1 MIKLFEK
8 HEDEKYIII
17 KILFI
22 KITFK
27 KKMSSI
33 NLGYVNKRLNNI
45 QKEINI
51 SRQLYSK
58 LLIENKFNNYKNI
71 ENNPYFSIIVPVY
84 NTEKYLRRCLDS
96 LVNQTFNDIEIIIVN
111 DASQGNC
118 KEIIEEYQKKD
129 NRIKYIEHSEN
140 KSLLQARKT
149 GNIASTGKY
158 IMYVDSDDE
167 LDINTCQEIFNVIK
181 NKDYDIIHFGTKIIS
196 DFDSKDIKWNL
207 STNRFNINSEFLL
220 NEVIDKKISHNM
232 WAKAFNINIIK
243 KLIENISDIQ
253 IMNSEDM
260 LQCLI
265 AFYFAKSYKVIQ
277 KPLYIYYADI
287 GVSNKNTNEIDI
299 DKYDYLCRS
308 TKIALDEFYN
318 FLVKVK
324 SNIAYGFLFS
334 KIYYNQYNYLFEKI
348 KNNNEEY
355 IKIIEKYFDKSIISQ
370 YLHLQKYNEIEN
382 NNLEELNYKLSPY
395 FFYII
400 FIDYKIII
408 KLFGIRIVIKNKECS
423 NKIIVISLSNFLRRL
438 FSINTKKIEGKKIT
452 FLNLLGFNFKF

>member
-1 MIKLFEK
+1 
-8 HEDEKYIII
+8 
-17 KILFI
+17 
-22 KITFK
+22 
-27 KKMSSI
+27 
-33 NLGYVNKRLNNI
+33 
-45 QKEINI
+45 
-51 SRQLYSK
+51 
-58 LLIENKFNNYKNI
+58 
-71 ENNPYFSIIVPVY
+71 
-84 NTEKYLRRCLDS
+84 
-96 LVNQTFNDIEIIIVN
+96 
-111 DASQGNC
+111 
-118 KEIIEEYQKKD
+118 
-129 NRIKYIEHSEN
+129 
-140 KSLLQARKT
+140 
-149 GNIASTGKY
+149 
-158 IMYVDSDDE
+158 MYVDSDDE
-167 LDINTCQEIFNVIK
+167 IEINACEEIYKIVSK
-181 NKDYDIIHFGTKIIS
+181 EDYDIINFGTKVIS
-196 DFDSKDIKWNL
+196 NDKTKFISWAL

-220 NEVIDKKISHNM
+220 NEVINQRISHNM
-232 WAKAFNINIIK
+232 WNKVFHRRIID

-253 IMNSEDM
+253 IMNAEDM

-299 DKYDYLCRS
+299 TKYDYLCRS

-355 IKIIEKYFDKSIISQ
+355 IKIIEKYFDKSIINQ
-370 YLHLQKYNEIEN
+370 YLHLQKYNEIEIN
-382 NNLEELNYKLSPY
+382 ELEYINHKLSPY

-423 NKIIVISLSNFLRRL
+423 KKIIVISLSNFLRRL

>member
-1 MIKLFEK
+1 MDSIK
-8 HEDEKYIII
+8 
-17 KILFI
+17 KI
-22 KITFK
+22 
-27 KKMSSI
+27 SD
-33 NLGYVNKRLNNI
+33 NLKT
-45 QKEINI
+45 
-51 SRQLYSK
+51 
-58 LLIENKFNNYKNI
+58 KNI
-71 ENNPYFSIIVPVY
+71 ENNLYFSIIVPVY
-84 NTEKYLRRCLDS
+84 NTERYLRRCLDS
-96 LVNQTFNDIEIIIVN
+96 LVNQTFKDIKIIIVN

-118 KEIIEEYQKKD
+118 KEIIEEYKKKD

-167 LDINTCQEIFNVIK
+167 IEINACEEIYKIVSK
-181 NKDYDIIHFGTKIIS
+181 EDHDIINFGTKVIS
-196 DFDSKDIKWNL
+196 NDKTKFISWAL

-220 NEVIDKKISHNM
+220 NEVINQRISHNM
-232 WAKAFNINIIK
+232 WNKVFHRRIID

-253 IMNSEDM
+253 IMNAEDM

-277 KPLYIYYADI
+277 KPLYIYYVDI

-299 DKYDYLCRS
+299 TKYDYLCRS
-308 TKIALDEFYN
+308 RKIALDEFYN

-324 SNIAYGFLFS
+324 SNITYGFLFS

-355 IKIIEKYFDKSIISQ
+355 IKIIEKYFDKSIINQ

-408 KLFGIRIVIKNKECS
+408 KLFGIRIVIKNKECF

-452 FLNLLGFNFKF
+452 FLNLLGLKFKF

>member
-1 MIKLFEK
+1 MP
-8 HEDEKYIII
+8 
-17 KILFI
+17 
-22 KITFK
+22 
-27 KKMSSI
+27 
-33 NLGYVNKRLNNI
+33 
-45 QKEINI
+45 
-51 SRQLYSK
+51 
-58 LLIENKFNNYKNI
+58 LI
-71 ENNPYFSIIVPVY
+71 SIIVPVY

-96 LVNQTFNDIEIIIVN
+96 LVNQTFKDIEIIIVN

-167 LDINTCQEIFNVIK
+167 LDINTCKEIFNVIK
-181 NKDYDIIHFGTKIIS
+181 NKDYDIIHFGAKIIS

-243 KLIENISDIQ
+243 KLIEYISDIQ
-253 IMNSEDM
+253 IMNAEDM

-277 KPLYIYYADI
+277 KPLYIYYVDI
-287 GVSNKNTNEIDI
+287 GVSNKNTNEIDTN
-299 DKYDYLCRS
+299 KYDYLCRS

-348 KNNNEEY
+348 ENNNEEY
-355 IKIIEKYFDKSIISQ
+355 IKIIEKYFDKSIINQ
-370 YLHLQKYNEIEN
+370 YLHLKKYNEIEN

-408 KLFGIRIVIKNKECS
+408 KLFGIRIVIKNKKCS

-452 FLNLLGFNFKF
+452 FLNLLGFNFKLEGK

>member
-1 MIKLFEK
+1 MIKFFQ
-8 HEDEKYIII
+8 KYETDKYVII

-27 KKMSSI
+27 KKMPSM
-33 NLGYVNKRLNNI
+33 NLGYINKELNDI
-45 QKEINI
+45 
-51 SRQLYSK
+51 Y
-58 LLIENKFNNYKNI
+58 NYRNI
-71 ENNPYFSIIVPVY
+71 ENNLYFSIIVPVY
-84 NTEKYLRRCLDS
+84 NTERYLRRCLDS
-96 LVNQTFNDIEIIIVN
+96 LVNQTFKDIKIIIVN

-118 KEIIEEYQKKD
+118 KEIIEEYKKKD

-158 IMYVDSDDE
+158 IMYVYSDDE
-167 LDINTCQEIFNVIK
+167 IEINACEEIYKIVSK
-181 NKDYDIIHFGTKIIS
+181 EDYDIINFGTKVIS
-196 DFDSKDIKWNL
+196 NDKTKFISWAL

-220 NEVIDKKISHNM
+220 NEVINQRISHNM
-232 WAKAFNINIIK
+232 WNKVFHRRIID

-253 IMNSEDM
+253 IMNAEDM

-299 DKYDYLCRS
+299 TKYDYLCRS

-324 SNIAYGFLFS
+324 SNITYGFLFS

-355 IKIIEKYFDKSIISQ
+355 IKIIEKYFDKSIINQ

-408 KLFGIRIVIKNKECS
+408 KLFGIRIVIKNKKCFE
-423 NKIIVISLSNFLRRL
+423 NIIVINWSNFLRRL

-452 FLNLLGFNFKF
+452 FLNLLGLKFKF

>member
-1 MIKLFEK
+1 MDSIKRIS
-8 HEDEKYIII
+8 D
-17 KILFI
+17 
-22 KITFK
+22 
-27 KKMSSI
+27 
-33 NLGYVNKRLNNI
+33 NLKT
-45 QKEINI
+45 
-51 SRQLYSK
+51 
-58 LLIENKFNNYKNI
+58 KNI
-71 ENNPYFSIIVPVY
+71 ENNLYFSIIVPVY

-96 LVNQTFNDIEIIIVN
+96 LVNQTFKDIEIIIVN

-167 LDINTCQEIFNVIK
+167 IEINACEEIFNVIK
-181 NKDYDIIHFGTKIIS
+181 NEDYDIVSFGTKVIS
-196 DFDSKDIKWNL
+196 NDKTKFIQWAL
-207 STNRFNINSEFLL
+207 STNRFKIDSKFLL
-220 NEVIDKKISHNM
+220 CEVINQKISHNM
-232 WAKAFNINIIK
+232 WNKVFHRRIIEK
-243 KLIENISDIQ
+243 VIENISDIQ
-253 IMNSEDM
+253 IMNAEDM

-277 KPLYIYYADI
+277 KHLYIYYADI
-287 GVSNKNTNEIDI
+287 GLSNKNTNEIDTN
-299 DKYDYLCRS
+299 KYDYLCRS

-355 IKIIEKYFDKSIISQ
+355 IKIIEKYFDKSIINQ
-370 YLHLQKYNEIEN
+370 YLHLQKYNEIEIN
-382 NNLEELNYKLSPY
+382 ELEYINHKLSPY

-408 KLFGIRIVIKNKECS
+408 KLFGIRIVIKNKECF

>member
-1 MIKLFEK
+1 
-8 HEDEKYIII
+8 
-17 KILFI
+17 
-22 KITFK
+22 
-27 KKMSSI
+27 
-33 NLGYVNKRLNNI
+33 
-45 QKEINI
+45 
-51 SRQLYSK
+51 
-58 LLIENKFNNYKNI
+58 
-71 ENNPYFSIIVPVY
+71 
-84 NTEKYLRRCLDS
+84 
-96 LVNQTFNDIEIIIVN
+96 
-111 DASQGNC
+111 
-118 KEIIEEYQKKD
+118 
-129 NRIKYIEHSEN
+129 
-140 KSLLQARKT
+140 
-149 GNIASTGKY
+149 
-158 IMYVDSDDE
+158 MYVDSDDE

-181 NKDYDIIHFGTKIIS
+181 NEDYDIVSFGTKVIS
-196 DFDSKDIKWNL
+196 NDKTKFISWAL
-207 STNRFNINSEFLL
+207 STNRFNINLEFLL
-220 NEVIDKKISHNM
+220 NEVINQKISHNM
-232 WAKAFNINIIK
+232 WNKVFHRRIID
-243 KLIENISDIQ
+243 KLIENISYIQ
-253 IMNSEDM
+253 IMNAEDM

-355 IKIIEKYFDKSIISQ
+355 IKIIEKYFDKSIINQ
-370 YLHLQKYNEIEN
+370 YWHLQKYNEIEN

-408 KLFGIRIVIKNKECS
+408 KLFGIRIVIKNKECF
-423 NKIIVISLSNFLRRL
+423 NKIIVISFSNFLRRL

-452 FLNLLGFNFKF
+452 FLNLLGFNFKFLNKNINNLMR

>member
-1 MIKLFEK
+1 MA
-8 HEDEKYIII
+8 D
-17 KILFI
+17 
-22 KITFK
+22 
-27 KKMSSI
+27 
-33 NLGYVNKRLNNI
+33 NKTP
-45 QKEINI
+45 
-51 SRQLYSK
+51 
-58 LLIENKFNNYKNI
+58 LI
-71 ENNPYFSIIVPVY
+71 SIIVPVY

-111 DASQGNC
+111 DCSQGNC
-118 KEIIEEYQKKD
+118 KEIVEEYQKKD

-167 LDINTCQEIFNVIK
+167 IDINTCKEIFNVIK
-181 NKDYDIIHFGTKIIS
+181 NEDYDIVSFGTKVIS
-196 DFDSKDIKWNL
+196 NDKTKFIQWAL
-207 STNRFNINSEFLL
+207 STNRFKIDSKFLL
-220 NEVIDKKISHNM
+220 CEVINQKISHNM
-232 WAKAFNINIIK
+232 WNKVFHRRIID
-243 KLIENISDIQ
+243 KLTEYISDIQ
-253 IMNSEDM
+253 IMNAEDM

-355 IKIIEKYFDKSIISQ
+355 IKIIEKYFDKSIINQ
-370 YLHLQKYNEIEN
+370 YLHLQKYNEIEKN
-382 NNLEELNYKLSPY
+382 ELEEINHKLSPY

-408 KLFGIRIVIKNKECS
+408 KLFGIRIIIKTKKCFEN
-423 NKIIVISLSNFLRRL
+423 IIVISFSNFLRRL